1 MKRVIFGM
9 LLALMSSVAVYGQNA
24 ADQTTMATEFVM
36 KLKVSLGQAYSVGET
51 PKGRRTV
58 IPITGGTF
66 EGPLLKGTIIEGGA
80 DWQLA
85 KGNRTE
91 LEAIYSIKTDDGVYI
106 HIRNRGII
114 YSGQD
119 ANGQQSFYF
128 KAAPAFEAPEDS
140 KYAWLNNALFICSPE
155 WGGEGGGITLNVWK
169 IK

>member
-1 MKRVIFGM
+1 M
-9 LLALMSSVAVYGQNA
+9 LMACFAIASIGVKA
-24 ADQTTMATEFVM
+24 QTTSDIPGPQTEFVM
-36 KLKVSLGQAYSVGET
+36 QLKVKLGAPYSVGET

-66 EGPLLKGTIIEGGA
+66 EGPQLKGTILEGGA

-114 YSGQD
+114 AGGD
-119 ANGQQSFYF
+119 GGFYF
-128 KAAPAFEAPEDS
+128 KAAPQFEAPEDS
-140 KYAWLNNALFICSPE
+140 KYAWLNNALFLCAPVWE
-155 WGGEGGGITLNVWK
+155 AGEGITLNVWK
-169 IK
+169 VK

>member
-1 MKRVIFGM
+1 
-9 LLALMSSVAVYGQNA
+9 MSSVAVYGQNA

-114 YSGQD
+114 FSGQD

-128 KAAPAFEAPEDS
+128 KAAPTFEAPEDS